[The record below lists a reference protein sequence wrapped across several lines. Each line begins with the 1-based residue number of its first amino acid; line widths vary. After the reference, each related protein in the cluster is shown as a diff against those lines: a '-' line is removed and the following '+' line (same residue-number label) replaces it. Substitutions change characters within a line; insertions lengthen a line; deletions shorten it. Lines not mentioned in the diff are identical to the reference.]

1 MEFRK
6 YQHVERLGTSETEGI
21 LDGMVW
27 VFPKIDGTN
36 SQLWCVSEGG
46 LMYLRAGSRNRELGL
61 ESDNAGFYEW
71 AVNQREFFDF
81 FRKYPNL
88 KLYGEWLV
96 KHTLQTY
103 REDAWRKF
111 YVFDVVREDD
121 GYLSYEE
128 YQPLME
134 EFGIDYIPPIC
145 RVTNPTIERIQNQL
159 EKNGFLIQDGKG
171 IGEGI
176 IIKNYDYVNK
186 YGRKT
191 WGKIVANEFK
201 AAHSRKEITE
211 IRERT
216 QVEAAIVDKYVTLSL
231 IEKEYAKIVTE
242 SGEWTCKMIP
252 RLLNTVYYCLIN
264 EESWNFVK
272 EFKNPTIDFKKL
284 AWLTTGK
291 IKELFPQIF

>member
-6 YQHVERLGTSETEGI
+6 YQHIGRLGTSETEGI

-36 SQLWCVSEGG
+36 SQLWMSEDGMLHG
-46 LMYLRAGSRNRELGL
+46 GSRNRELSL
-61 ESDNAGFYEW
+61 MDDNAGFFNW
-71 AVNQREFFDF
+71 AVGDKAVHNFFLFNPD
-81 FRKYPNL
+81 L
-88 KLYGEWLV
+88 KLFGEWLCP
-96 KHTLQTY
+96 HTLRTY

-111 YVFDVVREDD
+111 YIFDVVRFDE
-121 GYLSYEE
+121 GYLSYDE
-128 YQPLME
+128 YQPLIE
-134 EFGIDYIPPIC
+134 LYGLDYIPPIC
-145 RVTNPTIERIQNQL
+145 KVANPTIERIQSQL
-159 EKNGFLIQDGKG
+159 ERNSYLIQDGKG

-176 IIKNYDYVNK
+176 IVKNYDYVNK

-201 AAHSRKEITE
+201 AAHSRKEVTE
-211 IRERT
+211 IKERT
-216 QVEAAIVDKYVTLSL
+216 QVESAIVDKYITLSL